1 MIISTW
7 QINKYSSFPKLLY
20 LFYVYYNRMIHSSP
34 LPMKPFIATFT
45 ALLAFS
51 VCFGGVAPITGTT
64 SICLSGHKILS
75 DVSIGGTWSSSDTAA
90 VTVDSTGR
98 IYGVAIGSATITY
111 GVDTSYA
118 TTLVRVYPFPNVYN
132 ITGGGSGCEGI
143 GVPIGLDGSDYD
155 VVYTPFL
162 VGGGGATGAGYLSSG
177 GPIALGN
184 VFATGSYMVIGFN
197 SVAGCLVD
205 MAGSVWVNINPL
217 PPVIDGPGLVCEGA
231 TIVLTD
237 SVTGGTW
244 SSHSPLLATVNSTTG
259 VVSGLAPGG
268 SLISYTLPDGCVNRK
283 LVTVEPMPVPVITY
297 NWIDNTFYT
306 DAGYETYQWYDS
318 LQGLIPGATASSLA
332 AFASQYYYVEVTNSY
347 GCTRPSAIIHYNT
360 GQLGFN
366 ELHEN
371 NEVKIF
377 PVPAHDIVTISAP
390 YKVVSV
396 SVSNV
401 LGQTVGCRGYNLD
414 TGMLDISNLAA
425 GSYFIKINGVSV
437 KLLLKE

>member
-1 MIISTW
+1 
-7 QINKYSSFPKLLY
+7 
-20 LFYVYYNRMIHSSP
+20 
-34 LPMKPFIATFT
+34 
-45 ALLAFS
+45 
-51 VCFGGVAPITGTT
+51 
-64 SICLSGHKILS
+64 
-75 DVSIGGTWSSSDTAA
+75 
-90 VTVDSTGR
+90 
-98 IYGVAIGSATITY
+98 
-111 GVDTSYA
+111 
-118 TTLVRVYPFPNVYN
+118 
-132 ITGGGSGCEGI
+132 
-143 GVPIGLDGSDYD
+143 
-155 VVYTPFL
+155 
-162 VGGGGATGAGYLSSG
+162 
-177 GPIALGN
+177 
-184 VFATGSYMVIGFN
+184 
-197 SVAGCLVD
+197 
-205 MAGSVWVNINPL
+205 
-217 PPVIDGPGLVCEGA
+217 
-231 TIVLTD
+231 
-237 SVTGGTW
+237 
-244 SSHSPLLATVNSTTG
+244 
-259 VVSGLAPGG
+259 
-268 SLISYTLPDGCVNRK
+268 
-283 LVTVEPMPVPVITY
+283 MPVPVITY

-437 KLLLKE
+437 KQLLKE